1 MKAPITAANPRRGMC
16 AADIDGKVAFVIV
29 ELFDTCEPEFGDVI
43 SNPTFC
49 SIDREAHKN
58 LIQGCEFD
66 MTGENVSGPNLMRQH
81 GFL

>member
-1 MKAPITAANPRRGMC
+1 MYAAE
-16 AADIDGKVAFVIV
+16 IDDNGDCVIV
-29 ELFDTCEPEFGDVI
+29 KLFDACEPEYGDVI
-43 SNPTFC
+43 SYPTFC

-66 MTGENVSGPNLMRQH
+66 MTVGNVSGPNLVRQH

>member
-1 MKAPITAANPRRGMC
+1 MC
-16 AADIDGKVAFVIV
+16 AAEIDDNGDFVIG
-29 ELFDTCEPEFGDVI
+29 EPFDACEPEFGDVI

-58 LIQGCEFD
+58 LNQGCKFD
-66 MTGENVSGPNLMRQH
+66 MTVENVSDPNLVRQH